1 MTIEIVVQQERE
13 RLLFLKLA
21 IQVAPHVIDLGFHA
35 AVRLEE
41 EIRVATEEIAQ
52 INVSQ
57 VWIRLRD
64 QVEFATK
71 HVLTVLEGQVRVLVH
86 NGKYFASLDFMCLLE
101 IVKQTCHVLWL
112 AAEQSTAIGALKEQ
126 SNLLEISKH
135 ESDHLQC

>member
-35 AVRLEE
+35 TVRLEE

-52 INVSQ
+52 IDVCQ
-57 VWIRLRD
+57 VGIRLRD

-71 HVLTVLEGQVRVLVH
+71 HVLTVLEGQVWVLVH
-86 NGKYFASLDFMCLLE
+86 NGKNFACLDFMGLLE
-101 IVKQTCHVLWL
+101 IVKQTCHVLRL
-112 AAEQSTAIGALKEQ
+112 ATEQTSAIGALKE
-126 SNLLEISKH
+126 
-135 ESDHLQC
+135 